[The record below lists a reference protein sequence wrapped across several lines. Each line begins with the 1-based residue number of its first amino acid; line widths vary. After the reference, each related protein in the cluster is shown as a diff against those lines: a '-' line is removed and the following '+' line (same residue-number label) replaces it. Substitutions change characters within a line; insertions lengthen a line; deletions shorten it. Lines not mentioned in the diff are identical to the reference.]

1 MFNLVFNLVCNPLFL
16 SIIKLQY
23 NFRICNLFNCVN
35 VILYLFLTI
44 HLHVFLVPL
53 ISGKLFLVFHWAYS
67 VCIHKTH
74 ANQQGKNVC
83 VSLYDSMCKMDKVG
97 KKMVSELVH
106 RHTV

>member
-1 MFNLVFNLVCNPLFL
+1 METPSLLVHE
-16 SIIKLQY
+16 
-23 NFRICNLFNCVN
+23 REHG
-35 VILYLFLTI
+35 LYDSDC
-44 HLHVFLVPL
+44 HLHE
-53 ISGKLFLVFHWAYS
+53 LFLVFHWAYS